1 MSPNTCVSL
10 LAGHPVV
17 CANNTMVWLMPA
29 DPVQEDAE
37 YVVLNE
43 PAHSRAG
50 SIYFQRHNMP
60 TAYGVVPDQ
69 RLKIQPGV
77 TLAGD
82 EKGNIVLAS
91 KQRLFVTANKSQLRK
106 SVLTIYIHVKTKTLH
121 IVEGDNPAAIYPIAD
136 IKVELAKNMALAG
149 TEQDQMLLQQTA
161 DRLEQLVHLSSGS
174 LRNQD
179 LATFLPHA
187 KKLFSFFFVA
197 KNH

>member
-1 MSPNTCVSL
+1 ME
-10 LAGHPVV
+10 
-17 CANNTMVWLMPA
+17 
-29 DPVQEDAE
+29 EDVE

-43 PAHSRAG
+43 PAHSRGG
-50 SIYFQRHNMP
+50 SIYGVEKPNMP

-69 RLKIQPGV
+69 RLQIQPGV

-106 SVLTIYIHVKTKTLH
+106 SMLTIYIHVKTKTLH
-121 IVEGDNPAAIYPIAD
+121 IVEGDNLAAIYPIAD
-136 IKVELAKNMALAG
+136 IKVELAKNMVLAG

-161 DRLEQLVHLSSGS
+161 DRLEQHVHLSSGS

>member
-1 MSPNTCVSL
+1 
-10 LAGHPVV
+10 
-17 CANNTMVWLMPA
+17 MVWLMPA
-29 DPVQEDAE
+29 DPVQEDVE

-43 PAHSRAG
+43 PAQSRAGRAG
-50 SIYFQRHNMP
+50 SIYGVERPNIP